1 MANQT
6 TNINIRVDSK
16 LKKEA
21 EDLFGDLGLTMSSAI
36 TIFLRSAVNNNGIP
50 FEVKRPSFNAET
62 LAALAEYTEMKAN
75 PSEYKR
81 YDSFKDLADEVLSDV

>member
-75 PSEYKR
+75 PSAYKR
-81 YDSFKDLADEVLSDV
+81 YDSIKELADEVLSDV